1 MNIVIEPSPLKGEIA
16 AIPSKSVA
24 HRMLICA
31 ALADGPTTLRIPKT
45 SDDIDATADCLRALG
60 AAITV
65 NNEDYI
71 VEPIAQIE
79 NIPLLDCGESGSTLR
94 FLLPVAAAAADRCRF
109 DGHGRLPERP
119 LSDLTDAMKEHGV
132 SFDGEKLPFTIG
144 GRLRGGIYRLPGNVS
159 SQYITGLLLAL
170 PLCEEDS
177 VIELTTALESA
188 SYIDITLS
196 VLKTFGITVH
206 CERNRYIIPGKQV
219 FRSPGTLPVEG
230 DWSNAAFFL
239 TAAALN
245 NDITMTGLN
254 PNSAQGD
261 RKIIALLE
269 QLGAVTQKDNGR
281 LTLRSDELKGCTIDI
296 QDTPDLLP
304 VLSVAAAFAQGK
316 TTFINAARLRLKES
330 DRLASSAAMIE
341 NLGGRAEVGEDE
353 LTVYG
358 TGLIGGTVESCNDH
372 RIAMSAAVAA
382 TRCSK
387 PVTILHAEAVKKSY
401 PGFYNDYNKTGGKA
415 HVL

>member
-206 CERNRYIIPGKQV
+206 CERNRYIIQGKQV

-281 LTLRSDELKGCTIDI
+281 LTLRSDDLKGCTIDI

>member
-109 DGHGRLPERP
+109 DGHGRLPDRP

-387 PVTILHAEAVKKSY
+387 PVTILNAEAVKKSY

>member
-281 LTLRSDELKGCTIDI
+281 LTLRSDDLKGCTIDI

-387 PVTILHAEAVKKSY
+387 PVTILNAEAVKKSY

>member
-109 DGHGRLPERP
+109 DGHGRLPDRP

-144 GRLRGGIYRLPGNVS
+144 GRLRGGIFRLPGNVS

-358 TGLIGGTVESCNDH
+358 TGLIGGTVDSCNDH

>member
-1 MNIVIEPSPLKGEIA
+1 MNIVIEPSSLKGEIT

-79 NIPLLDCGESGSTLR
+79 NIPQLDCGESGSTLR

-144 GRLRGGIYRLPGNVS
+144 GRLRGGIFRLPGNVS

-245 NDITMTGLN
+245 NDIAMTGLN

-261 RKIIALLE
+261 LKIIALLE

-358 TGLIGGTVESCNDH
+358 TGLIGGTVDSCNDH

-387 PVTILHAEAVKKSY
+387 PVTILNAEAVKKSY

>member
-1 MNIVIEPSPLKGEIA
+1 MNIVIEPSPLKGECA

-24 HRMLICA
+24 HRMLSGA

-281 LTLRSDELKGCTIDI
+281 LTLRSDELRGCTIDI

-387 PVTILHAEAVKKSY
+387 PVTILNAEAVKKSY

>member
-1 MNIVIEPSPLKGEIA
+1 MNIVMDPSPLRGEIA

-31 ALADGPTTLRIPKT
+31 ALADGPTTLHIPQT
-45 SDDIDATADCLRALG
+45 SDDINATADCLRALG
-60 AAITV
+60 SAITV

-79 NIPLLDCGESGSTLR
+79 NTPLLDCGESGSPLR

-144 GRLRGGIYRLPGNVS
+144 GRLRGGIFRLPGNVS

-245 NDITMTGLN
+245 NDIAMTGLN

-261 RKIIALLE
+261 LKIIALLE

-358 TGLIGGTVESCNDH
+358 TGLIGGTVDSCNDH

-387 PVTILHAEAVKKSY
+387 PVTILNAEAVKKSY

>member
-1 MNIVIEPSPLKGEIA
+1 MNIVIEPSPLKGEIT

-144 GRLRGGIYRLPGNVS
+144 GRLRGGIFRLPGNVS

-387 PVTILHAEAVKKSY
+387 PVTILNAEAVKKSY

>member
-79 NIPLLDCGESGSTLR
+79 NIPQLDCGESGSTLR

-144 GRLRGGIYRLPGNVS
+144 GRLRGGIFRLPGNVS

-245 NDITMTGLN
+245 NDIAMTGLN

-261 RKIIALLE
+261 LKIIALLE

-358 TGLIGGTVESCNDH
+358 TGLIGGTVDSCNDH

-387 PVTILHAEAVKKSY
+387 PVTILNAEAVKKSY

>member
-109 DGHGRLPERP
+109 DGHGRLPDRP

>member
-281 LTLRSDELKGCTIDI
+281 LTLRSDELRGCTIDI

-387 PVTILHAEAVKKSY
+387 PVTILNAEAVKKSY

>member
-206 CERNRYIIPGKQV
+206 CERNRYIIQGKQV

-245 NDITMTGLN
+245 NDIAMTGLN

-281 LTLRSDELKGCTIDI
+281 LTLRSDDLKGCTIDI

-304 VLSVAAAFAQGK
+304 VLSVAAAFAQGE

-387 PVTILHAEAVKKSY
+387 PVTILNAEAVKKSY

>member
-239 TAAALN
+239 TASALN

-358 TGLIGGTVESCNDH
+358 TGLIGGTVDSCNDH

-387 PVTILHAEAVKKSY
+387 PVTILNAEAVKKSY

>member
-1 MNIVIEPSPLKGEIA
+1 MNIVIEPSSLKGEIT

-281 LTLRSDELKGCTIDI
+281 LTLRSDDLKGCTIDI

-387 PVTILHAEAVKKSY
+387 PVTILNAEAVKKSY

>member
-1 MNIVIEPSPLKGEIA
+1 MNIVMDPSPLRGEIA

-31 ALADGPTTLRIPKT
+31 ALADGPTTLHIPQT
-45 SDDIDATADCLRALG
+45 SDDINATADCLRALG
-60 AAITV
+60 ASITV
-65 NNEDYI
+65 KDKDYI
-71 VEPIAQIE
+71 VEPITQIE
-79 NIPLLDCGESGSTLR
+79 NTPLLDCGESGSTLR

-109 DGHGRLPERP
+109 DGHGRLPQRP

-132 SFDGEKLPFTIG
+132 SFNGEKLPFAIG

-206 CERNRYIIPGKQV
+206 CDENRYIIPGKKV

-245 NDITMTGLN
+245 NDIVLTGLN
-254 PNSAQGD
+254 PDSAQGD

-269 QLGAVTQKDNGR
+269 QLGAVTQRNNGR
-281 LTLRSDELKGCTIDI
+281 LTLCSNELKGCTIDI

-304 VLSVAAAFAQGK
+304 VLSVAAAFAQGE

-341 NLGGRAEVGEDE
+341 NLGGRAETTEDR

-358 TGLIGGTVESCNDH
+358 TGLIGGTVDSCNDH
-372 RIAMSAAVAA
+372 RIAMAAAVAA
-382 TRCSK
+382 TKCKK
-387 PVTILHAEAVKKSY
+387 PVTILNAEAVKKSY

-415 HVL
+415 YVL

>member
-1 MNIVIEPSPLKGEIA
+1 MNIVIEPSSLKGEIT

-79 NIPLLDCGESGSTLR
+79 NIPQLDCGESGSTLR

-269 QLGAVTQKDNGR
+269 QLGAVTQKDNGC

-304 VLSVAAAFAQGK
+304 VLSVAAAFAQGE

-387 PVTILHAEAVKKSY
+387 PVTILNAEAVKKSY

>member
-245 NDITMTGLN
+245 NDIAMTGLN

-281 LTLRSDELKGCTIDI
+281 LTLRSDDLKGCTIDI

-304 VLSVAAAFAQGK
+304 VLSVAAAFAQGE

-387 PVTILHAEAVKKSY
+387 PVTILNAEAVKKSY

>member
-144 GRLRGGIYRLPGNVS
+144 GRLRGGIFRLPGNVS

-245 NDITMTGLN
+245 NDIAMTGLN

-261 RKIIALLE
+261 LKIIALLE

-304 VLSVAAAFAQGK
+304 VLSVAAAFAQGE

-358 TGLIGGTVESCNDH
+358 TGLIGGTVDSCNDH

>member
-245 NDITMTGLN
+245 NDIAMTGLN

-281 LTLRSDELKGCTIDI
+281 LTLRSDDLKGCTIDI

-304 VLSVAAAFAQGK
+304 VLSVAAAFAQGE

>member
-79 NIPLLDCGESGSTLR
+79 NIPQLDCGESGSTLR

>member
-144 GRLRGGIYRLPGNVS
+144 GRLRGGIFRLPGNVS

-245 NDITMTGLN
+245 NDIAMTGLN

-261 RKIIALLE
+261 LKIIALLE

-358 TGLIGGTVESCNDH
+358 TGLIGGTVDSCNDH

-387 PVTILHAEAVKKSY
+387 PVTILNAEAVKKSY

>member
-1 MNIVIEPSPLKGEIA
+1 MNIVIEPSSLKGEIT

-269 QLGAVTQKDNGR
+269 QLGAVTQKDNGC

-387 PVTILHAEAVKKSY
+387 PVTILNAEAVKKSY

>member
-245 NDITMTGLN
+245 NDIAMTGLN

>member
-144 GRLRGGIYRLPGNVS
+144 GRLRGGIFRLPGNVS

-245 NDITMTGLN
+245 NDIAMTGLN

>member
-245 NDITMTGLN
+245 NDIAMTGLN
-254 PNSAQGD
+254 PDSAQGD

-358 TGLIGGTVESCNDH
+358 TGLIGGTVDSCNDH

-387 PVTILHAEAVKKSY
+387 PVTILNAEAVKKSY

>member
-387 PVTILHAEAVKKSY
+387 PVTILNAEAVKKSY

>member
-1 MNIVIEPSPLKGEIA
+1 MNIVIEPSPLKGEIT

-245 NDITMTGLN
+245 NDIAMTGLN
-254 PNSAQGD
+254 PDSAQGD

-387 PVTILHAEAVKKSY
+387 PVTILNAEAVKKSY

>member
-79 NIPLLDCGESGSTLR
+79 NIPQLDCGESGSTLR

-245 NDITMTGLN
+245 NDIAMTGLN

-387 PVTILHAEAVKKSY
+387 PVTILNAEAVKKSY

>member
-79 NIPLLDCGESGSTLR
+79 NIPQLDCGESGSTLR

-245 NDITMTGLN
+245 NDIAMTGLN

-261 RKIIALLE
+261 LKIIALLE

-358 TGLIGGTVESCNDH
+358 TGLIGGTVDSCNDH

-387 PVTILHAEAVKKSY
+387 PVTILNAEAVKKSY

>member
-358 TGLIGGTVESCNDH
+358 TGLIGGTVDSCNDH

-387 PVTILHAEAVKKSY
+387 PVTILNAEAVKKSY

>member
-1 MNIVIEPSPLKGEIA
+1 MNIVIEPSSLKGEIT

-372 RIAMSAAVAA
+372 RIAMSSAVAA

-387 PVTILHAEAVKKSY
+387 PVTILNAEAVKKSY

>member
-1 MNIVIEPSPLKGEIA
+1 MNIVIEPSSLKGEIT

-206 CERNRYIIPGKQV
+206 CERNRYIIQGKQV

-281 LTLRSDELKGCTIDI
+281 LTLRSDDLKGCTIDI

-387 PVTILHAEAVKKSY
+387 PVTILNAEAVKKSY